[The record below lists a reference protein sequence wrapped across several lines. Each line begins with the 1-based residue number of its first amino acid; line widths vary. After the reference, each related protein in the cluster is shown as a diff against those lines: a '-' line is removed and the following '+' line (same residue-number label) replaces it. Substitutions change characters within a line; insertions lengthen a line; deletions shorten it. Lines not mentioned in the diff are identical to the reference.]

1 MFIAKKLSSEALQQ
15 FVQVYCVAPGRK
27 VNVKDKRFAEPY
39 KMVVKSLHRNIKERQ
54 YMVST
59 ETVLGLKEVLISTS
73 LDMKNHDYFFAISSE
88 NLKICS
94 EKYGCKC

>member
-1 MFIAKKLSSEALQQ
+1 
-15 FVQVYCVAPGRK
+15 
-27 VNVKDKRFAEPY
+27 
-39 KMVVKSLHRNIKERQ
+39 
-54 YMVST
+54 MVST

-73 LDMKNHDYFFAISSE
+73 LDMKNHDYFFAISSG

>member
-1 MFIAKKLSSEALQQ
+1 
-15 FVQVYCVAPGRK
+15 
-27 VNVKDKRFAEPY
+27 
-39 KMVVKSLHRNIKERQ
+39 
-54 YMVST
+54 MVST

-94 EKYGCKC
+94 EKYGCKCSHHSSSKKRINQSRIFHKLQLNCLTKSFSLP